1 MALTVLMFVVLI
13 VSYALMFGLVQF
25 SDNVI
30 ATPESGSAGES
41 GAAMQTHESAPPP

>member
-13 VSYALMFGLVQF
+13 VSYALMFGLVEF

-30 ATPESGSAGES
+30 SPAEAVSAGES
-41 GAAMQTHESAPPP
+41 IAPIQSPESAPPS